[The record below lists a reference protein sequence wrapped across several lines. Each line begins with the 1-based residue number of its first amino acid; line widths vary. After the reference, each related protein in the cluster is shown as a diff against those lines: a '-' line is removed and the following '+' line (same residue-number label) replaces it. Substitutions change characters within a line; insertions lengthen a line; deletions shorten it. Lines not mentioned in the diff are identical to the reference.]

1 MGANKPPNTIDEPEN
16 EDEES
21 VGSNN

>member
-1 MGANKPPNTIDEPEN
+1 MEANKPPNTIDEPEN